1 MLEKRDRFQILIA
14 AVLVR
19 HPLPVLLAVIQ
30 IQHRC
35 HRIHTKPVHMIVLNP
50 EQCIGDQEILHLR
63 LAVVENLRP
72 PVRMLSLSRIRIFKC
87 RRTVKISQS
96 MGILWKMRRYP
107 VQDHTDAIPVQIINH
122 IGKILRCPVTGSRR
136 IISGYLIP
144 PGSVKRMLCNPHQF
158 YMSVSHL
165 FHIIC
170 DRMCELA
177 ICIKSFLFGTR
188 ITHPGAHM
196 YLIDRQ
202 RILLLIPLF
211 PLLQPLLVRPL
222 QIRNIGHSGSRTRTP
237 LRIICKRI
245 RLKNPFSCLCLDT
258 EFIQIPFLRSRHKT
272 SVDPKRLL
280 TMHLIRPKIPCVK
293 FTYNGHSRCMRR
305 PYCKIDTFLL
315 LLHGLVRS
323 HLAEDLIVRALSEK
337 ILI

>member
-1 MLEKRDRFQILIA
+1 MLEKRDRFQILIT

-19 HPLPVLLAVIQ
+19 NPLSILLAVIQ

-72 PVRMLSLSRIRIFKC
+72 PIRMLALSRICIFKC
-87 RRTVKISQS
+87 RRSVKVRQP
-96 MGILWKMRRYP
+96 MRILWKMRRYP
-107 VQDHTDAIPVQIINH
+107 VQDHTDAIPVQIIDH

-144 PGSVKRMLCNPHQF
+144 PGSVKRVLRNPHQLH
-158 YMSVSHL
+158 MGIPHL
-165 FHIIC
+165 LHIIRN
-170 DRMCELA
+170 RMSKFT
-177 ICIKSFLFGTR
+177 IGIKSLILCAR
-188 ITHPGAHM
+188 MTHPGAHM

-315 LLHGLVRS
+315 LLHGLVCS

>member
-1 MLEKRDRFQILIA
+1 MLA
-14 AVLVR
+14 
-19 HPLPVLLAVIQ
+19 
-30 IQHRC
+30 
-35 HRIHTKPVHMIVLNP
+35 
-50 EQCIGDQEILHLR
+50 
-63 LAVVENLRP
+63 
-72 PVRMLSLSRIRIFKC
+72 LSRICIFKC
-87 RRTVKISQS
+87 RRSVKVRQP
-96 MGILWKMRRYP
+96 MRILWKMRRYP
-107 VQDHTDAIPVQIINH
+107 VQDYTDAIPVQIIDH

-144 PGSVKRMLCNPHQF
+144 PGSVKRVLRNPHQLH
-158 YMSVSHL
+158 MGIPHL
-165 FHIIC
+165 LHIIC
-170 DRMCELA
+170 NRMSKFT
-177 ICIKSFLFGTR
+177 IGIKSLILCAR
-188 ITHPGAHM
+188 MTHPGAHM

>member
-1 MLEKRDRFQILIA
+1 MIMLD
-14 AVLVR
+14 
-19 HPLPVLLAVIQ
+19 
-30 IQHRC
+30 
-35 HRIHTKPVHMIVLNP
+35 P

-72 PVRMLSLSRIRIFKC
+72 PVRVLALSRICIFKC
-87 RRTVKISQS
+87 RCPVKVCQP
-96 MGILWKMRRYP
+96 MRILWKMRRYP
-107 VQDHTDAIPVQIINH
+107 VQDHADAIPVQIIDH
-122 IGKILRCPVTGSRR
+122 IGKILWRAIAGSRR
-136 IISGYLIP
+136 IISGHLIA
-144 PGSVKRMLCNPHQF
+144 PGSVKRMLCNPHQLH
-158 YMSVSHL
+158 MGISHL
-165 FHIIC
+165 LDII
-170 DRMCELA
+170 RNGMGKFT
-177 ICIKSFLFGTR
+177 IRIKSLILCAR
-188 ITHPGAHM
+188 MTHPGAHM

-211 PLLQPLLVRPL
+211 SLLHPLLVRPF
-222 QIRNIGHSGSRTRTP
+222 QIGNIGHSGSRTRTP

-245 RLKNPFSCLCLDT
+245 RLKNPLSCLCLNT

-272 SVDPKRLL
+272 SVDPQRLL
-280 TMHLIRPKIPCVK
+280 PLHLIRLKIPCIK
-293 FTYNGHSRCMRR
+293 LTYNRHTDCMWR